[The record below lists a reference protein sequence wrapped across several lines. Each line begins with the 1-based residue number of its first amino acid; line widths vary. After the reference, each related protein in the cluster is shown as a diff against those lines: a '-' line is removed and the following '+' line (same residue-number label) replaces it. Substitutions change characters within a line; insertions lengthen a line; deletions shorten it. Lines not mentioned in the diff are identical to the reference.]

1 MLQRVICSFFCALL
15 ELGGKM
21 IEIKYIKDKN
31 EKTRVTLDVMN
42 ALPEWFSPPEDIVN
56 KSKIHRDYPFIAA
69 YDGDQTV
76 GFAALKIHNIYTAD
90 IYNFGVRREYHRQGI
105 GHQLMEACVQYCKTE
120 QYKYL
125 TVKTLDESA
134 EYEPYNGTRDFYK
147 KEGFYPLEV
156 FTTFW
161 DEENPCLFMIKV
173 LDEVNEN
180 DN

>member
-1 MLQRVICSFFCALL
+1 
-15 ELGGKM
+15 M
-21 IEIKYIKDKN
+21 IEIKFIEDQE
-31 EKTRVTLDVMN
+31 EKTRVTLDIMN

-56 KSKIHRDYPFIAA
+56 KSVTHRKYPFVAA
-69 YDGDQTV
+69 YDGDKAV

-90 IYNFGVRREYHRQGI
+90 IYNLGVLREYHRMGI
-105 GHQLMEACVQYCKTE
+105 GHQLIMACVQYCV
-120 QYKYL
+120 QNNYKFL

-134 EYEPYNGTRDFYK
+134 VYEPYNATREFYK

-173 LDEVNEN
+173 ISEETYTVCKKS
-180 DN
+180 